1 MINLFKRLTNKWI
14 TQSSSPSFSRPRTT
28 LHRHAKNL
36 EVILHPEHLG
46 KIAQVRNQPHSAYH
60 RVHKVPL
67 LSVKRGT
74 QGIRYTRGINDS
86 HDIKGGKQDLVTL

>member
-14 TQSSSPSFSRPRTT
+14 TQSSPRSPSSRSA
-28 LHRHAKNL
+28 LHRHAQNL
-36 EVILHPEHLG
+36 EMILHPEHLG
-46 KIAQVRNQPHSAYH
+46 KIAQLRDQPHPAYH
-60 RVHKVPL
+60 RVQKVSL

-74 QGIRYTRGINDS
+74 QGIGNTRGINDA

>member
-1 MINLFKRLTNKWI
+1 
-14 TQSSSPSFSRPRTT
+14 
-28 LHRHAKNL
+28 
-36 EVILHPEHLG
+36 
-46 KIAQVRNQPHSAYH
+46 
-60 RVHKVPL
+60 